1 MPKPARKYALPLRR
15 TSGLIAADISSWWH
29 MFGCLKAASGL
40 HNGFAA
46 LLLGM
51 ALATPAHA
59 CEGAAEAGPKI
70 FPLKVEAGKRYL
82 EDASGRP
89 FLMTGDAAWSLIAQL
104 TNEDADR
111 YLQDRQRRGFN
122 AILVNLL
129 EHRFASNAPANIYG
143 DKPFL
148 VDGDYSTPNEAYFR
162 HADWVLKRACELG
175 LLVLLAPSYTGYG
188 GKQEGW
194 YQEMIKNGPAKLHDY
209 GRFLGERYQGFDN
222 ILWVHAGDF
231 DPPDKDLVRAI
242 ADGITEFDKD
252 ALTTAHGA
260 PEGSALGYW
269 GREPWL
275 NVNNIYAGDQI
286 YAHALRQFAD
296 PLAMPF
302 FLIESIY
309 ENEHDSS
316 EDLLRTQAYES
327 LLSGASGQVFGNN
340 PIWHFDGPG
349 LYETDMTWQQAL
361 GSSGSQSMTY
371 LSQLF
376 GSIPWWNLVPDTD
389 HSVLAGGEVHV
400 WTRIWAYFQPLKHI
414 SAARSPDGR
423 LALIYIPDGR
433 AVAVNLQGFA
443 GPQISAQ
450 WFDPTAGTYM
460 PAEGTPL
467 AKSKSLATLAPPSAN
482 SAGFKD
488 WVLLLRSEPSTN

>member
-1 MPKPARKYALPLRR
+1 
-15 TSGLIAADISSWWH
+15 
-29 MFGCLKAASGL
+29 MFGCFRAATGLGSG
-40 HNGFAA
+40 FVA
-46 LLLGM
+46 LLL
-51 ALATPAHA
+51 AVASATLSHA
-59 CEGAAEAGPKI
+59 CEGSTAGRSKI
-70 FPLKVEAGKRYL
+70 FPLKVESGKRYL

-89 FLMTGDAAWSLIAQL
+89 FLITGDSAWSLIAQL
-104 TNEDADR
+104 TREDADR
-111 YLQDRQRRGFN
+111 YLRDRKERGFN
-122 AILVNLL
+122 TILVNLI

-148 VDGDYSTPNEAYFR
+148 IDGDYSTPNEAYFR
-162 HADWVLKRACELG
+162 HADWVLRRACDLG

-194 YQEMIKNGPAKLHDY
+194 YQEMTSNGATRLRAY
-209 GRFLGERYQGFDN
+209 GRFLGTRYQGFDN
-222 ILWVHAGDF
+222 ILWVQAGDY
-231 DPPDKDLVRAI
+231 DPPDKNLVRAI
-242 ADGITEFDKD
+242 AEGIEEFDKN

-269 GREPWL
+269 RNEPWL
-275 NVNNIYAGDQI
+275 NVNNIYVGEHI
-286 YAHALRQFAD
+286 YAEALRQFAH
-296 PLAMPF
+296 PSAMPF

-316 EDLLRTQAYES
+316 EDLLRAQAYES

-361 GSSGSQSMTY
+361 GGPGSQSMTY

-389 HSVLAGGEVHV
+389 HSVLADGEVYL
-400 WTRIWAYFQPLKHI
+400 WTRVWAYFRPLKHI
-414 SAARSPDGR
+414 SAASSRDGS

-433 AVAVNLQGFA
+433 AVTLDLQGLA
-443 GPQISAQ
+443 GPQVSAQ
-450 WFDPTAGTYM
+450 WFDPAAGTYT
-460 PAEGTPL
+460 AVEGSPF
-467 AKSKSLATLAPPSAN
+467 AKLKSLTLTPPSSN
-482 SAGFKD
+482 TAGFKD
-488 WVLLLRSEPSTN
+488 WVLLLRSGPSTN